1 MSLYDPEKD
10 EVAAF
15 EELIGSHGELGG
27 CQSRPF
33 IMYPS
38 NWNLGNE
45 KIIGAEK
52 VYHIFKN
59 KISNT
64 TLNKNTSK

>member
-15 EELIGSHGELGG
+15 EELIGSHGGLGG

-45 KIIGAEK
+45 KNHWSRKSLSYI
-52 VYHIFKN
+52 
-59 KISNT
+59 
-64 TLNKNTSK
+64 